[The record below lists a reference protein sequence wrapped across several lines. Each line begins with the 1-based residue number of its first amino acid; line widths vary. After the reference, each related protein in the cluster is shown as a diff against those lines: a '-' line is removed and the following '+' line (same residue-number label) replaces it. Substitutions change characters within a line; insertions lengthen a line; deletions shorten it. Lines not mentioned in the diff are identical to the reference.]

1 MIGLPPLGAPE
12 LQEARD
18 AFRQGLR
25 EHGYVE
31 GQNIVIERRSADGKF
46 ERIPQLVN
54 ELVRLKVDV
63 IVVGS
68 TQVAR
73 AARQVTTTVPIV
85 AVVMAD
91 PLEGGL
97 AASLAR
103 PGAMSRLTYVG
114 GVDPQRLGLLRDA
127 PRLPG

>member
-1 MIGLPPLGAPE
+1 VGGVTLGLVAPLAVHAQQTAKVPRVGMIGLPPLGAPE

-73 AARQVTTTVPIV
+73 AAGR
-85 AVVMAD
+85 
-91 PLEGGL
+91 
-97 AASLAR
+97 
-103 PGAMSRLTYVG
+103 
-114 GVDPQRLGLLRDA
+114 
-127 PRLPG
+127 